1 MINFLNYKNQKN
13 QCIKMS
19 YKDRFWKSNW
29 DSHIKDLDPKEF
41 DTSFNETIRKTFEE
55 LPEKLALAF
64 YGTEISYGEL
74 DKLSNEFAHMLIE
87 NGMKKG
93 DVLGINVANIPE
105 YVIGILGAMKAGV
118 IVSGV
123 SPLLSAVQIQYQLN
137 DLGAGGKQVALL
149 TLDAIFAGHITK
161 IYTKLPSLK
170 LVITTSVG
178 GFMPKMLAKLGKLV
192 GKIPKG
198 KVTPLEGKTV
208 LEYHKNIKGKYSD
221 ELPDV
226 KVSPDDIIFIQ
237 YTGGT
242 TGPPKGAILSHRNF
256 VADIKI
262 FQHWLSWEFGTG
274 LGLSGFPFFH
284 IAGVF
289 TCSNVIMLGWSQVLI
304 PNPRDTGHMIK
315 EMLKYRPTVL
325 ANVPTLYQMLLKDPK
340 FNKIDTDM
348 IDYAISAAAPFPKES
363 QEIFEGVIGKGKI
376 IELYGMTETSPLTIG
391 NPSRGTKKLGHIGL
405 PLPNVEFK
413 LLDPDTGKEVPLGE
427 PGEICVKG
435 PMVMEG
441 YHNKPEE
448 TKKAI
453 DSDGFMHTGDVG
465 IMDEEGYVRIA
476 DRTKDM
482 IIVGGFKVFS
492 AKLEDTLTKHPAI
505 EMIATIGVP
514 NPDRPGSEIVKAF
527 IQIAPD
533 YEFDGDEVALKE
545 NITAFAKEKCSPYE
559 VPKIIEF
566 TEELPLTLVGKVD
579 KKILRKSE

>member
-1 MINFLNYKNQKN
+1 
-13 QCIKMS
+13 MS
-19 YKDRFWKSNW
+19 YSSRFWKEKY
-29 DSHIKDLDPKEF
+29 DTGIEDLDPKEF
-41 DTSFNETIRKTFEE
+41 ETSFTETIRRAFEE
-55 LPEKLALAF
+55 LPDKLALAF

-74 DKLSNEFAHMLIE
+74 DRLSNEFAHMLIE

-93 DVLGINVANIPE
+93 DVLGINVVNIPE
-105 YVIGILGAMKAGV
+105 YIIGLLGALKVGV

-137 DLGAGGKQVALL
+137 DLGSGGKQVALL

-178 GFMPKMLAKLGKLV
+178 GFMPKMLARLGKLV

-198 KVTPLEGKTV
+198 KVTPLEGITV
-208 LEYHKNIKGKYSD
+208 LEYHKHVIGKYPD

-226 KVSPDDIIFIQ
+226 KISPDDIAFIQ

-242 TGPPKGAILSHRNF
+242 TGPPKGAQLSHRNF

-274 LGLSGFPFFH
+274 VGLSGFPFFH
-284 IAGVF
+284 IAGLF
-289 TCSNVIMLGWSQVLI
+289 TCSNVIMLGWSQILI
-304 PNPRDTGHMIK
+304 PNPRDTNHIIK
-315 EMLKYRPTVL
+315 EMLKYRPTAL
-325 ANVPTLYQMLLKDPK
+325 ANVPTLYQMIIKNPK
-340 FNKIDTDM
+340 FNKIDKDM

-363 QEIFEGVIGKGKI
+363 QEAFEGVIGKGKL
-376 IELYGMTETSPLTIG
+376 IELYGMTETSPLTVG
-391 NPSRGTKKLGHIGL
+391 NPSRGMKKLGHIGL
-405 PLPNVEFK
+405 PFPNVEFK

-492 AKLEDTLTKHPAI
+492 AKLEDTLTQHPAVD
-505 EMIATIGVP
+505 MIATIGVP
-514 NPDRPGSEIVKAF
+514 NPDRPGSELVKAF

-533 YEFDGDEVALKE
+533 YEFDGDEEALKE
-545 NITAFAKEKCSPYE
+545 DITAFAKEKCSPYE

-566 TEELPLTLVGKVD
+566 TEELPLTIVGKVD
-579 KKILRKSE
+579 KKVLRKSE

>member
-1 MINFLNYKNQKN
+1 
-13 QCIKMS
+13 MS
-19 YKDRFWKSNW
+19 KIYKDRFWMANW
-29 DSHIKDLDPKEF
+29 DSHIKDLNPQEF
-41 DTSFNETIRKTFEE
+41 ETSFTETIRRTFKE
-55 LPEKLALAF
+55 LPDKLAFAF
-64 YGTEISYGEL
+64 YGTEITYGEL

-105 YVIGILGAMKAGV
+105 YIIGILGAMKVGV

-137 DLGAGGKQVALL
+137 DLGSSGKQVALL
-149 TLDAIFAGHITK
+149 TLDAIFEGHITK
-161 IYTKLPSLK
+161 IYTKLPSVK
-170 LVITTSVG
+170 LIITTSVG
-178 GFMPKMLAKLGKLV
+178 GFMPKMLAKLGRLA

-198 KVTPLEGKTV
+198 KVTPLEGKIV
-208 LEYHKNIKGKYSD
+208 LEYHKSIKGKYSD
-221 ELPDV
+221 ELPKV
-226 KVSPDDIIFIQ
+226 KITPDDVIFIQ

-242 TGPPKGAILSHRNF
+242 TGPPKGAMLSHRNF

-262 FQHWLSWEFGTG
+262 FQHWLSWEFGAG
-274 LGLSGFPFFH
+274 FALSGFPFFH
-284 IAGVF
+284 IAGLF
-289 TCSNVIMLGWSQVLI
+289 TCSNVIMLGWSQILI
-304 PNPRDTGHMIK
+304 PNPRDTTHMIK

-325 ANVPTLYQMLLKDPK
+325 ANVPTLYQLIIKDPK
-340 FNKIDTDM
+340 FKKIDKDM
-348 IDYAISAAAPFPKES
+348 INYAISAAAPFPKES
-363 QEIFEGVIGKGKI
+363 QEIFEEVIGKGKI
-376 IELYGMTETSPLTIG
+376 IELYGMTETSPLTVG
-391 NPSRGTKKLGHIGL
+391 NPSRGKKKLGHIGL
-405 PLPNVEFK
+405 PFPNVDFK
-413 LLDPDTGKEVPLGE
+413 LVDPETEKVVPIGE
-427 PGEICVKG
+427 AGEICVKG

-505 EMIATIGVP
+505 EMVATIGVP
-514 NPDRPGSEIVKAF
+514 NPDRPGSELVKAI

-533 YEFDGDEVALKE
+533 YKYDGDEEALREK
-545 NITAFAKEKCSPYE
+545 ITAFAKENCSPYE

-566 TEELPLTLVGKVD
+566 TDELPLTVVGKVD
-579 KKILRKSE
+579 KKLLRKN

>member
-1 MINFLNYKNQKN
+1 MSKNYKE
-13 QCIKMS
+13 
-19 YKDRFWKSNW
+19 RFWRANW

-41 DTSFNETIRKTFEE
+41 ETSFTETIRRTFEE

-64 YGTEISYGEL
+64 YGTEITYGEL

-87 NGMKKG
+87 NGLKKG
-93 DVLGINVANIPE
+93 DVLGINTANIPE
-105 YVIGILGAMKAGV
+105 YIIGILGGLKAGI

-161 IYTKLPSLK
+161 IYTKIPSLK

-178 GFMPKMLAKLGKLV
+178 GFMPKMLAKLGKMV

-198 KVTPLEGKTV
+198 KVTPLEGIIV
-208 LEYHKNIKGKYSD
+208 LEYHKQIKGKYPD
-221 ELPDV
+221 ELPNV
-226 KVSPDDIIFIQ
+226 KINPEDIAFIQ

-242 TGPPKGAILSHRNF
+242 TGPPKGARLSHRNF

-274 LGLSGFPFFH
+274 FGLSGFPFFH
-284 IAGVF
+284 IAGLF
-289 TCSNVIMLGWSQVLI
+289 TCSNVIMLGWSQILI
-304 PNPRDTGHMIK
+304 PNPRDTNHIIK
-315 EMLKYRPTVL
+315 EMIKYRPTVM
-325 ANVPTLYQMLLKDPK
+325 ANVPTLYQILIKNPK
-340 FNKIDTDM
+340 FKKIDKDM

-363 QEIFEGVIGKGKI
+363 QEIFEGVIGEGKL

-391 NPSRGTKKLGHIGL
+391 NPSRGKKKLGHIGL
-405 PLPNVEFK
+405 PFPNVDFK
-413 LLDPDTGKEVPLGE
+413 LVDPDTGEEVTLGE
-427 PGEICVKG
+427 AGEICIKG
-435 PMVMEG
+435 PMVMDG

-505 EMIATIGVP
+505 EMIATIGIP
-514 NPDRPGSEIVKAF
+514 NPDRPGSEIVKAV

-533 YEFDGDEVALKE
+533 YKYDNEEALKE
-545 NITAFAKEKCSPYE
+545 EILAFAKKECAAYE
-559 VPKIIEF
+559 VPKLIEF
-566 TEELPLTLVGKVD
+566 TEELPLTVVGKVD
-579 KKILRKSE
+579 KKILRKN

>member
-1 MINFLNYKNQKN
+1 
-13 QCIKMS
+13 MS

-41 DTSFNETIRKTFEE
+41 ETSFTKVIRRTFEE
-55 LPEKLALAF
+55 LPDKLAFAF
-64 YGTEISYGEL
+64 YGTKISYKEL
-74 DKLSNEFAHMLIE
+74 DKLSNEFAYMLIE

-93 DVLGINVANIPE
+93 DVLGINVVNIPE
-105 YVIGILGAMKAGV
+105 YVIGLLGAMKAGI

-161 IYTKLPSLK
+161 FYTKIPSLK

-178 GFMPKMLAKLGKLV
+178 GFMPKMLAKLGKMA

-198 KVTPLEGKTV
+198 KVTPLEGITV
-208 LEYHKNIKGKYSD
+208 LEYHKQIKGKYSD
-221 ELPDV
+221 DLPNV
-226 KVSPDDIIFIQ
+226 KITPDDIVFIQ

-242 TGPPKGAILSHRNF
+242 TGPPKGAKLSHRNF

-262 FQHWLSWEFGTG
+262 FQHWLSWEFGAG
-274 LGLSGFPFFH
+274 FGLSGFPFFH
-284 IAGVF
+284 IAGLF
-289 TCSNVIMLGWSQVLI
+289 TCSNVIMLGWSQILI
-304 PNPRDTGHMIK
+304 PNPRDTNHMIK
-315 EMLKYRPTVL
+315 EMLKYRPNVL
-325 ANVPTLYQMLLKDPK
+325 ANVPTLYQLIIKNPK
-340 FNKIDTDM
+340 FKKIDKDM
-348 IDYAISAAAPFPKES
+348 INYAISAAAPFPKES

-376 IELYGMTETSPLTIG
+376 IELYGMTETSPLTVG
-391 NPSRGTKKLGHIGL
+391 NPSRGKKKLGHIGL
-405 PLPNVEFK
+405 PFPNVDFK
-413 LLDPDTGKEVPLGE
+413 LVETDTGNEVPLGE
-427 PGEICVKG
+427 AGEICVKG

-482 IIVGGFKVFS
+482 IIVGGYKVFS

-505 EMIATIGVP
+505 EMVATIGIP
-514 NPDRPGSEIVKAF
+514 NPDRPGSELVKAV
-527 IQIAPD
+527 IQVAPD
-533 YEFDGDEVALKE
+533 YEYDNEESLKE
-545 NITAFAKEKCSPYE
+545 EIIAFAKKECAPYE

-566 TEELPLTLVGKVD
+566 TEELPLTVVGKVD
-579 KKILRKSE
+579 KKLLRKN

>member
-1 MINFLNYKNQKN
+1 
-13 QCIKMS
+13 MS

-137 DLGAGGKQVALL
+137 VLGAGGKQVALL

-208 LEYHKNIKGKYSD
+208 LEYHKVVKGKYSD

-226 KVSPDDIIFIQ
+226 KISPDDIIFIQ

>member
-1 MINFLNYKNQKN
+1 MSKN
-13 QCIKMS
+13 
-19 YKDRFWKSNW
+19 YKDRFWQAKY
-29 DSHIKDLDPKEF
+29 DPGIGDLDPKEF
-41 DTSFNETIRKTFEE
+41 ETSFTEIIRRTFEE
-55 LPEKLALAF
+55 LPEKLAFGF

-93 DVLGINVANIPE
+93 DVLGVNVANIPE
-105 YVIGILGAMKAGV
+105 YIIGVLGAMKVGI

-123 SPLLSAVQIQYQLN
+123 SPLLSGVQIQYQLN
-137 DLGAGGKQVALL
+137 DLGSEGKQVALL

-161 IYTKLPSLK
+161 IYTQLPSLK
-170 LVITTSVG
+170 LIITTSVG
-178 GFMPKMLAKLGKLV
+178 GFMPKMLAKLGKLA

-208 LEYHKNIKGKYSD
+208 LEYHKDVKGKYSD
-221 ELPDV
+221 ALPNV
-226 KVSPDDIIFIQ
+226 KITPEDILFIQ

-242 TGPPKGAILSHRNF
+242 TGPPKGAKLSHRNF
-256 VADIKI
+256 VSDIKI
-262 FQHWLSWEFGTG
+262 FQHWLSWEFGAG
-274 LGLSGFPFFH
+274 VGLSGFPFFH
-284 IAGVF
+284 IAGLF
-289 TCSNVIMLGWSQVLI
+289 TCANVIMLGWSQVLI
-304 PNPRDTGHMIK
+304 PNPRDTNHMIK

-325 ANVPTLYQMLLKDPK
+325 ANVPTLYQLIIKNPK
-340 FNKIDTDM
+340 FKKIDKDM
-348 IDYAISAAAPFPKES
+348 INYAVSAAAPFPKES
-363 QEIFEGVIGKGKI
+363 QEIFESVIGKGKI
-376 IELYGMTETSPLTIG
+376 IELYGMTETSPLTVG
-391 NPSRGTKKLGHIGL
+391 NPSRGKKKLGHIGL
-405 PLPNVEFK
+405 PFPNVDFK
-413 LLDPDTGKEVPLGE
+413 LVDPETGNEVPLGE
-427 PGEICVKG
+427 AGEICVKG

-505 EMIATIGVP
+505 EMVATIGVP
-514 NPDRPGSEIVKAF
+514 NPDRPGSELVKAI

-533 YEFDGDEVALKE
+533 YEFDGDEEALRE
-545 NITAFAKEKCSPYE
+545 NITAFAKENCSPYE

-566 TEELPLTLVGKVD
+566 TDELPLTVVGKVD
-579 KKILRKSE
+579 KKLLRKN

>member
-1 MINFLNYKNQKN
+1 
-13 QCIKMS
+13 MS
-19 YKDRFWKSNW
+19 KQYKDRFWKSKW
-29 DSHIKDLDPKEF
+29 DSNIKDLDPKEF
-41 DTSFNETIRKTFEE
+41 EASFTEIARRAFEE

-64 YGTEISYGEL
+64 YGTEITYGEL

-87 NGMKKG
+87 NGLKKG
-93 DVLGINVANIPE
+93 DVLGINTANIPE
-105 YVIGILGAMKAGV
+105 YIIGILGGLKAGI

-161 IYTKLPSLK
+161 IYTKIPSLK

-178 GFMPKMLAKLGKLV
+178 GFMPKMLAKLGKMV

-198 KVTPLEGKTV
+198 KVTPLEGIIV
-208 LEYHKNIKGKYSD
+208 LEYHKQIKGKYPD
-221 ELPDV
+221 ELPNV
-226 KVSPDDIIFIQ
+226 KINPEDIAFIQ

-242 TGPPKGAILSHRNF
+242 TGPPKGARLSHRNF

-274 LGLSGFPFFH
+274 FGLSGFPFFH
-284 IAGVF
+284 IAGLF
-289 TCSNVIMLGWSQVLI
+289 TCSNVIMLGWSQILI
-304 PNPRDTGHMIK
+304 PNPRDTNHIIK

-325 ANVPTLYQMLLKDPK
+325 ANVPTLYQMLIKNPK
-340 FNKIDTDM
+340 FKKIGRNM

-363 QEIFEGVIGKGKI
+363 QEIFEGVIGEGKL

-391 NPSRGTKKLGHIGL
+391 NPSRGNKKLGHIGL
-405 PLPNVEFK
+405 PFPNVDFK
-413 LLDPDTGKEVPLGE
+413 LVDPDTGEKVPLGE
-427 PGEICVKG
+427 AGEICIKG
-435 PMVMEG
+435 PMVMDG

-448 TKKAI
+448 TKNAI

-514 NPDRPGSEIVKAF
+514 NPDRPGSEIVKAV

-533 YEFDGDEVALKE
+533 YEYDNEETLKE
-545 NITAFAKEKCSPYE
+545 EILAFAKKECAPYE
-559 VPKIIEF
+559 VPKLFEF
-566 TEELPLTLVGKVD
+566 TEELPLTVVGKVD
-579 KKILRKSE
+579 KKLLRKN

>member
-1 MINFLNYKNQKN
+1 MSYSSRFWQKN
-13 QCIKMS
+13 YDEGIG
-19 YKDRFWKSNW
+19 
-29 DSHIKDLDPKEF
+29 DLDPKEF
-41 DTSFNETIRKTFEE
+41 NYSFTEITRKTFEE

-64 YGTEISYGEL
+64 YGTEITYGEL

-87 NGMKKG
+87 NGLKKG
-93 DVLGINVANIPE
+93 DVLGINTANIPE
-105 YVIGILGAMKAGV
+105 YVIGILGALKAGV

-123 SPLLSAVQIQYQLN
+123 SPLLSAVQIEYQLN
-137 DLGAGGKQVALL
+137 DLGSGGKQVALL

-161 IYTKLPSLK
+161 IYSKIPSLK
-170 LVITTSVG
+170 LVITTSVA
-178 GFMPKMLAKLGKLV
+178 GFMPKMLGTLGKLV

-198 KVTPLEGKTV
+198 KVTPLEGVTI
-208 LEYHKNIKGKYSD
+208 LEYHKQVKGQYPD
-221 ELPDV
+221 DLPDV
-226 KVSPDDIIFIQ
+226 KVSSSDIAFLQ

-242 TGPPKGAILSHRNF
+242 TGPPKGAKLSHRNF

-262 FQHWLSWEFGTG
+262 FQHWLSWEFGAG
-274 LGLSGFPFFH
+274 FGLSGFPFFH
-284 IAGVF
+284 IAGLF
-289 TCSNVIMLGWSQVLI
+289 TCSNVIMLGWSQILI
-304 PNPRDTGHMIK
+304 PNPRDTDHIIK

-325 ANVPTLYQMLLKDPK
+325 ANVPTLYQMLIKNPK
-340 FNKIDTDM
+340 FKKIDREM

-363 QEIFEGVIGKGKI
+363 QEIFESIIGEGKL

-391 NPSRGTKKLGHIGL
+391 NPSKGKKKLGHIGL
-405 PLPNVEFK
+405 PFPNVGFK

-448 TKKAI
+448 TKKAV

-465 IMDEEGYVRIA
+465 IMDDDGYVRIA

-514 NPDRPGSEIVKAF
+514 NPDRPGSELVKAI

-533 YEFDGDEVALKE
+533 YEYENEEALKE
-545 NITAFAKEKCSPYE
+545 EITAFAKEECSPYE

-566 TEELPLTLVGKVD
+566 TEELPLTVVGKVD
-579 KKILRKSE
+579 KKLLRKH

>member
-1 MINFLNYKNQKN
+1 
-13 QCIKMS
+13 MS
-19 YKDRFWKSNW
+19 YSSRFWK
-29 DSHIKDLDPKEF
+29 DKYDKGITDLNPKEF
-41 DTSFNETIRKTFEE
+41 DFSFTEITRKTFEE
-55 LPEKLALAF
+55 LPEKLAIAF

-93 DVLGINVANIPE
+93 DVLGINTANIPE
-105 YVIGILGAMKAGV
+105 YIIGILGALKAGI

-123 SPLLSAVQIQYQLN
+123 SPLLSAVQIEYQLN
-137 DLGAGGKQVALL
+137 DLGAEGKQVALL

-161 IYTKLPSLK
+161 IYTKIPSLK

-198 KVTPLEGKTV
+198 KVTPLEGVNV
-208 LEYHKNIKGKYSD
+208 LEYHKQVKGKY
-221 ELPDV
+221 
-226 KVSPDDIIFIQ
+226 PDDLPNAKVNPNDIAFIQ

-242 TGPPKGAILSHRNF
+242 TGPPKGAKLSHRNF

-274 LGLSGFPFFH
+274 FGLSGFPFFH
-284 IAGVF
+284 IAGLF
-289 TCSNVIMLGWSQVLI
+289 TCANVIMLGWSQILI
-304 PNPRDTGHMIK
+304 PNPRDTDHIIK

-325 ANVPTLYQMLLKDPK
+325 ANVPTLYQMLIKNPK
-340 FNKIDTDM
+340 FTKIDKDM

-363 QEIFEGVIGKGKI
+363 QEIFESIIGEGKL

-391 NPSRGTKKLGHIGL
+391 NPSKGKKKLGHIGL
-405 PLPNVEFK
+405 PFPNVEFK
-413 LLDPDTGKEVPLGE
+413 LVDPDSGKEVPLNE
-427 PGEICVKG
+427 AGEICVKG

-441 YHNKPEE
+441 YHNKPDE

-453 DSDGFMHTGDVG
+453 DSEGYMHTGDVG

-505 EMIATIGVP
+505 EMVATIGIP
-514 NPDRPGSEIVKAF
+514 NPDRPGSEIVKAV

-533 YEFDGDEVALKE
+533 YEYENEEALKE
-545 NITAFAKEKCSPYE
+545 EILAFAKKECAPYE

-566 TEELPLTLVGKVD
+566 TSELPLTVVGKVD
-579 KKILRKSE
+579 KKLLRDH